1 MPEES
6 LKKIEEMIRK
16 SGALDSGKQK
26 ELLGLVAVLRTEV
39 KRLETSHP
47 AQAKDSLEG
56 LALSVEGLEASHP
69 KLTDAINSVCSAL
82 ARIGI

>member
-6 LKKIEEMIRK
+6 LKKIEEIIRK
-16 SGALDSGKQK
+16 SGSLDSVKQK

-39 KRLETSHP
+39 KRLEASHS
-47 AQAKDSLEG
+47 AQLKEALEG
-56 LALSVEGLEASHP
+56 LALSVEGLEALHP
-69 KLTDAINSVCSAL
+69 KLTDAINAVCSAL